1 MRNLSFVSLLFLL
14 LLPGCISLKP
24 SGVGP
29 CRATDT
35 TGIIG
40 KSPFTGQYEKMLF
53 RAAVDIRSQRLTG
66 LILVKKVSDSVTHVF
81 FSNEIGMTYF
91 DFIMK
96 DDGFVTEY
104 CFEPMNK
111 KALIGI
117 FRTCFELMLKYDIRE
132 DGRKI
137 YCDRSTGAMIV
148 SGTSGR
154 YKTWSGRGPE
164 TGSIFIN
171 GMTNFSDKTFIRFSN
186 FTSGVPSSVIIK
198 NPFIDLKMQL
208 EMISF

>member
-14 LLPGCISLKP
+14 LITGCSSLKP
-24 SGVGP
+24 AGLKP
-29 CRATDT
+29 CRTTDT

-40 KSPFTGQYEKMLF
+40 KSPFTGQHEKMLF
-53 RAAVDIRSQRLTG
+53 RAAMDIRDQRLTG
-66 LILVKKVSDSVTHVF
+66 LILVKKTSDTVTHVF

-96 DDGFVTEY
+96 DDGFIPEY

-117 FRTCFELMLKYDIRE
+117 FRTCFELMLDYDLGE
-132 DGRKI
+132 YGRKL
-137 YCDRSTGAMIV
+137 YCDRSTGGMVV

-154 YKTWSGRGPE
+154 YKAWSGRSSE

-171 GMTNFSDKTFIRFSN
+171 GKTNFSDKTFISFSN
-186 FTSGVPSSVIIK
+186 FTAGVPSSVIIE

>member
-14 LLPGCISLKP
+14 LLTGCSPLKP
-24 SGVGP
+24 AGLRP

-53 RAAVDIRSQRLTG
+53 RASMDIRGQRLTG
-66 LILVKKVSDSVTHVF
+66 LILVKKISDSVTHVF
-81 FSNEIGMTYF
+81 FSNEIGLTYF

-96 DDGFVTEY
+96 DDGFLTEY

-117 FRTCFELMLKYDIRE
+117 FRTCFELMLKYDIQE
-132 DGRKI
+132 DGRKF
-137 YCDRSTGAMIV
+137 YCNRSTGAVIV

-154 YKTWSGRGPE
+154 YKAWSGRVPE
-164 TGSIFIN
+164 TGSTFIN
-171 GMTNFSDKTFIRFSN
+171 GKTNFSDKTFICFSN
-186 FTSGVPSSVIIK
+186 FTSGVPSSVIIE